1 VLFNS
6 LHFIIFFPVVAF
18 IFFSLKKVKSRQII
32 LLIASW
38 YFYAAWKPEYIIL
51 LLVSTGVDYFASLKI
66 ASSED
71 ERKRRTFLLLS
82 IIINFGILFGFKY
95 FYFFD
100 KNIHRLLVHYNLI
113 SNIQEKRTLLL
124 PVGISF
130 YTFQTV
136 SYTIDVFKR
145 RIKPEKNFVKF
156 ALFVSFFPQLVAGP
170 IERAGHLLPQFEKF
184 TKPDYKRISHGLK
197 LMFWGFFQKIVIA
210 DTLSLIVDEVYKNS
224 GNYYGADI
232 WLATFFFAFQ
242 IYCDFSGYTD
252 IARGAAKILG
262 YNLRINFKRPYFSKS
277 FSEFWHRWHISLST
291 WFRDYVY
298 IPLGGS
304 KTKSKA
310 RFIFNIM
317 FVFVLSGFWH
327 GAGWT
332 FIIWGALHG
341 IYYLSEKF
349 IIPKMFDKKGLI
361 NGLLRITLVFV
372 AVNFAWIFF
381 RSQSVRIASALITDS
396 FLFSKSS
403 FNFNHFLLAKSFFFT
418 GIVFTV
424 SLIEQKKDIV
434 SYISEKP
441 LALRWSVYYLA
452 GLIMIFLGNYGI
464 EEFIYFRF

>member
-1 VLFNS
+1 MLFNS

-113 SNIQEKRTLLL
+113 NNIQEKRTLLL

-291 WFRDYVY
+291 WFRYYVY

>member
-1 VLFNS
+1 MLFNS